1 MKNKTINILLI
12 IFFVILVLVSLI
24 VSMIDWAWV
33 KVHAYD
39 SDVPIRIS
47 MPIPLN
53 LAWFALNFVPS
64 EEIPREFY
72 DVIARNRVQIE
83 KALQELKE
91 GPDSILI
98 KVETPKERVVIEK
111 RKESIFI
118 DVTAEDAHVEVSL
131 PIRSFIKLMRKFD
144 SKVIIHEEQ
153 KREAF

>member
-47 MPIPLN
+47 MPVPLN

-64 EEIPREFY
+64 EEIPRELY
-72 DVIARNRVQIE
+72 DVISRNRVQIE
-83 KALQELKE
+83 KALQDLQEA
-91 GPDSILI
+91 PDSVLV
-98 KVETPKERVVIEK
+98 KVETPKEKVIIEK

-131 PIRSFIKLMRKFD
+131 PIRSFVKMLKKLDR
-144 SKVIIHEEQ
+144 KVIIHEDQ